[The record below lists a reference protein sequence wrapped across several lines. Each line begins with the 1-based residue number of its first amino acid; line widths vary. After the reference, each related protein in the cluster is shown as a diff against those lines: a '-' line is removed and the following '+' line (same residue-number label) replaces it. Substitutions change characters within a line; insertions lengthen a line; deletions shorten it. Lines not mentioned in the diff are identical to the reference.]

1 MTSTLDLIGQSTEE
15 LPTEKKESS
24 DSTIAQKLKF
34 LRDVITVE
42 PLVTSYLVAAVIC
55 LPAFLTLELEKAC
68 RANMGLNETVC
79 QAIRDSDHDN
89 YTAVNKN
96 ITILLNGVHSWQ
108 APCQNFAPLILVLF
122 IGSYSDR
129 RQIRKPFMIL
139 PLVGELFAVVGCIL
153 SVIFMKE
160 WPVEVQG
167 FLQAV
172 VPSFFGGPTML
183 IMAIFSYVADSS
195 TVEMRTIRVAIVQ
208 TILNVAI
215 PIGQFLS
222 GILFIHLG
230 YIGVLLIAAALY
242 LFGICYGI
250 FFIKEV
256 RQPKVQKDKSLLKDI
271 FDPTNAIDTFKV
283 LWKEDD
289 KKDLPLL
296 RVILLMFLIVTGIT
310 NVNLTTLFLYLQNV
324 FHWTGPDFTYYI
336 TTNTVV
342 HLIGI
347 VLFVPLFTKVF
358 HLSDITILSFTF
370 LDKIATT
377 IIMGLARSNIALYI
391 GCFVSI
397 ITNITIVA
405 LRSMATKAVS
415 EEDLGKAQS
424 LFGIFEAIGIAT
436 LTPLIN
442 MVFTATL
449 DDFPAAFIF
458 IETIVYIGCLLL
470 LALSFYLRKYVKTIL
485 KNPADTTENKT
496 KVEDVQTTRI

>member
-1 MTSTLDLIGQSTEE
+1 MTSTQDLVSQSNVDLSPKKDS
-15 LPTEKKESS
+15 LPGGAIRRKWNYLKE
-24 DSTIAQKLKF
+24 
-34 LRDVITVE
+34 VITVE

-55 LPAFLTLELEKAC
+55 LPALLTLELEKSC
-68 RANMGLNETVC
+68 RSNLGLNETVC
-79 QAIRDSDHDN
+79 KAIRDSEHDN
-89 YTAVNKN
+89 YTDVNDE

-153 SVIFMKE
+153 SVIFMEE

-172 VPSFFGGPTML
+172 VPSLFGGPTML
-183 IMAIFSYVADSS
+183 IMAVFSYVADSS
-195 TVEMRTIRVAIVQ
+195 TVEMRTVRIAIVQ
-208 TILNVAI
+208 MILNVAI

-222 GILFIHLG
+222 GFLFIRLD
-230 YIGVLLIAAALY
+230 YIGVLLVAAGLY
-242 LFGICYGI
+242 LFGIAYGI
-250 FFIKEV
+250 FFIKEAKL
-256 RQPKVQKDKSLLKDI
+256 PKIQKDKSLLADM
-271 FDPTNAIDTFKV
+271 FDPTNALDTFKV
-283 LWKEDD
+283 LWKKDAH
-289 KKDLPLL
+289 KDLPLL
-296 RVILLMFLIVTGIT
+296 WGILVLFFIVTGVS
-310 NVNLTTLFLYLQNV
+310 NVNLTTLFLYLRNT
-324 FHWTGPDFTYYI
+324 FHWTGPDFSLFSA
-336 TTNTVV
+336 TNTVI

-358 HLSDITILSFTF
+358 NLSDVTILIFTF

-377 IIMGLARSNIALYI
+377 IITGLARSNIVLYI

-424 LFGIFEAIGIAT
+424 LFGICEALGIAAM
-436 LTPLIN
+436 TPLIN
-442 MVFTATL
+442 TVFTATL
-449 DDFPAAFIF
+449 NDFPSAFIF
-458 IETIVYIGCLLL
+458 IETIVYTVCFLM
-470 LALSFYLRKYVKTIL
+470 AFSFYCRGNEPNEEKQPQERAEYKM
-485 KNPADTTENKT
+485 KNDEF
-496 KVEDVQTTRI
+496 QTTHI